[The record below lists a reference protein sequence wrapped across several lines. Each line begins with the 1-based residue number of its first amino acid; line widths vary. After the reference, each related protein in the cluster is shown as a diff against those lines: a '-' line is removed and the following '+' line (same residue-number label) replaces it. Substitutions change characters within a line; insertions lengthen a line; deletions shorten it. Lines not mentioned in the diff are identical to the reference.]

1 MWILSAAMSTADY
14 VGEFEQLVL
23 LALLRLGRDG
33 YGATIREEIEL
44 RGGRAT
50 SMSAVYT
57 TLERL
62 ESKGLVRSRIGA
74 PTPQR
79 GGKRK
84 RHYELLAPG
93 VRALRQAHAT
103 LKRMTDGLDELL
115 EPSV

>member
-1 MWILSAAMSTADY
+1 MPSAEY

-23 LALLRLGRDG
+23 LAVLRVGREAC
-33 YGATIREEIEL
+33 GASIQEEIER
-44 RGGRAT
+44 RGGRVA
-50 SMSAVYT
+50 SLSAVYT

-62 ESKGLVRSRIGA
+62 EAKGLVRSRIGA

-79 GGKRK
+79 GGRRK

-103 LKRMTDGLDELL
+103 FKRMTDGLDEIL
-115 EPSV
+115 EPSS

>member
-1 MWILSAAMSTADY
+1 MSTVEY
-14 VGEFEQLVL
+14 IGEFEQLVL
-23 LALLRLGRDG
+23 LALVRLGRDA

-44 RGGRAT
+44 RGGRAA
-50 SMSAVYT
+50 SVSAVYT

-62 ESKGLVRSRIGA
+62 EGKGLVRSRIGA

-93 VRALRQAHAT
+93 VRALRQSLAT
-103 LKRMTDGLDELL
+103 MKRMTDGLDGLL
-115 EPSV
+115 EPSS